1 MLSAEPPRR
10 LDLMTHRRH
19 HRTNISLQLLK
30 NRLCSLPPILRL
42 KPVSV
47 PAADRTKSLYTI
59 GSPTIPVVSDMILG
73 LDLSRINSSQLK
85 SKIEMRYVTGW
96 LA

>member
-10 LDLMTHRRH
+10 LDLMTHRRC

-30 NRLCSLPPILRL
+30 NRLCSLPPIPRP

-47 PAADRTKSLYTI
+47 PAADRTNSLY
-59 GSPTIPVVSDMILG
+59 PTCYAGVYSTVFCWRSWCIM
-73 LDLSRINSSQLK
+73 
-85 SKIEMRYVTGW
+85 
-96 LA
+96 